1 MDREVFLGHWKAIN
15 TLMHDIAHQYHG
27 SFSAE
32 HGTGITKLDEMEKY
46 KSQTELDLLRNIKSV
61 FDPQGILNPG
71 KVIRQD

>member
-1 MDREVFLGHWKAIN
+1 
-15 TLMHDIAHQYHG
+15 MHDIAHQHHG

-32 HGTGITKLDEMEKY
+32 HGIGITKLDEMEKY